1 MIQNFHIYFTQM
13 KQSKKH
19 NELIF
24 LQNEGD
30 VFMFHAQDRHHDI
43 CLQSFQLQNDANF
56 IARLH
61 QRFK

>member
-1 MIQNFHIYFTQM
+1 M

-19 NELIF
+19 NESIF